1 MDRGNTRM
9 KIYMEDNL
17 CTVYKLLFN
26 KMHNFF
32 KNNGQVIVTKP
43 SEADI
48 IVIGL
53 CAAFDAD
60 EFRSSKII
68 SRMEKLCKLI
78 YTYGCLTKVNPGKI
92 GKKIMFPSWD
102 SKGFVESIVKNPEV
116 CWEDTVTPTEF
127 RLKSDYRIYNPRK
140 QLVNIST
147 GCSFDCSYCPHK
159 IGAGEI
165 KSRSQKEI
173 LQQVKC
179 LIKRGIQTIVLT
191 GIDTACYGK
200 DLDISF
206 PRLLEMTLKICA
218 KNTNLHIAQYNPE
231 GLSMDFKKMVACCS
245 DNRVSDMQLP
255 IQSSSER
262 LLNLMNRNYSK
273 EIISEFIQ
281 AVKAE
286 NKRIFF
292 RTDIMV
298 GFPTETKKELH
309 NSIDFVAR
317 YFNEVAIYSFELKCN
332 TKIAS
337 SGLEFFTA
345 NEIKGRKEYAIKKLK
360 SAGVIV
366 HSGGQ
371 DIVTLLKADR
381 AKEKI
386 RK

>member
-1 MDRGNTRM
+1 MN
-9 KIYMEDNL
+9 IYMEDNL

-26 KMHNFF
+26 KMHIFF
-32 KNNGQVIVTKP
+32 KKNRQVMVTKP
-43 SEADI
+43 SKADI

-68 SRMEKLCKLI
+68 SRMEKLGKPI
-78 YTYGCLTKVNPGKI
+78 YTYGCLIKVNPGKI

-102 SKGFVESIVKNPEV
+102 SKGLVESIVKNPEV
-116 CWEDTVTPTEF
+116 CWEDIVTPTEF
-127 RLKSDYRIYNPRK
+127 RLKSDYRIYNHGK
-140 QLVNIST
+140 KLVNIST
-147 GCSFDCSYCPHK
+147 GCFFDCSYCPHK
-159 IGAGEI
+159 IGVGEI
-165 KSRSQKEI
+165 KSRSPKEI
-173 LQQVKC
+173 LQQVKH
-179 LIKRGIQTIVLT
+179 LIKRDIQTIVLT

-200 DLDISF
+200 GLDISF
-206 PRLLEMTLKICA
+206 PRLLEMVLKICA

-245 DNRVSDMQLP
+245 DDRVSDIQLP

-281 AVKAE
+281 TVKAK

-309 NSIDFVAR
+309 NSIDFAAG

-345 NEIKGRKEYAIKKLK
+345 NEIKRRKEYAVKRLK
-360 SAGVIV
+360 SAGVIL

-371 DIVTLLKADR
+371 DIKSLIKADKI
-381 AKEKI
+381 KEKNGKQ
-386 RK
+386 R